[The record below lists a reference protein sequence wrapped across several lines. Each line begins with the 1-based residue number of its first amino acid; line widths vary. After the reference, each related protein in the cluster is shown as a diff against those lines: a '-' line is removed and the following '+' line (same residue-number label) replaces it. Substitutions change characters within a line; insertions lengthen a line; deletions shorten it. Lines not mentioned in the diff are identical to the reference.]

1 MELCRKMP
9 IETDFAFAQRI
20 AHTAA
25 RAAAPTDLLG
35 LLRGLVGTDPPPP
48 NNPHRKWTGKGFNMI
63 WRPNH
68 GGQSGPEDF
77 FLELNFTDET
87 LEFTD
92 ITGAGIANRGLLQN
106 DIPLGGVAYMQTIRD
121 SFDGSGQHFEPG
133 VWANVPA
140 TTNPNEAAT
149 IVRMGSIPHG
159 TTINLQGRAFSAPQP
174 QFAAVSIKPFPNG
187 QPNNPIDFPAQN
199 LSIPSRSRT
208 PLNQV
213 AALTQPQLN
222 DPSLF
227 LSEAIGHQTILETT
241 VLTVTSDTSVPR
253 SIPDAGG
260 GTANIAFLTGVGAPP
275 AGGPNALAA
284 FVEATFWIERV
295 RGEDGNPDFN
305 QLQYTQRVLLNFK
318 ELSWPHITVATL
330 REG

>member
-20 AHTAA
+20 AHIAA

-48 NNPHRKWTGKGFNMI
+48 NNPQRKWTGKGFNMI

-87 LEFTD
+87 LEFLD

-140 TTNPNEAAT
+140 TTHPNEQET
-149 IVRMGSIPHG
+149 IVRIGSIPHG

-199 LSIPSRSRT
+199 LSIPSQSRT

-213 AALTQPQLN
+213 AALTQLQLN
-222 DPSLF
+222 DPNLF
-227 LSEAIGHQTILETT
+227 LSEAIGHRLFSKQRCSSSRPTPASRGRYRTRAE
-241 VLTVTSDTSVPR
+241 VRLTSR
-253 SIPDAGG
+253 SLLAS
-260 GTANIAFLTGVGAPP
+260 ARPP

-284 FVEATFWIERV
+284 SVEATFWIERV

-305 QLQYTQRVLLNFK
+305 QLQYTQCVLLNFK